1 MILALKVNNG
11 GRIVQTF
18 QWNSIPLSF
27 KFAGDFL
34 FISHF
39 YNLEIIKIGVN
50 QEPVRYLLPG
60 DLSGGPGIPRQSFL
74 SKWLLFDR

>member
-50 QEPVRYLLPG
+50 QESVTNRLPG
-60 DLSGGPGIPRQSFL
+60 DLSGGRGIPHQSFIL
-74 SKWLLFDR
+74 KFLLFDR

>member
-50 QEPVRYLLPG
+50 QESVTNRLSG

-74 SKWLLFDR
+74 SK

>member
-1 MILALKVNNG
+1 MSPFFGQKQQFFNRKLLIFYPNRVYLAQKVNNG

-50 QEPVRYLLPG
+50 QE
-60 DLSGGPGIPRQSFL
+60 SI
-74 SKWLLFDR
+74 KN